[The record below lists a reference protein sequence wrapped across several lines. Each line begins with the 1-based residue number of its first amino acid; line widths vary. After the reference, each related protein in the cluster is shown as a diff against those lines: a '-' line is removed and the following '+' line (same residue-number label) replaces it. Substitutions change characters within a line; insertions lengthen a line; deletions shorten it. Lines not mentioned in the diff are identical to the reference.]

1 MSLRLVRILLYQ
13 IPMPEIRGESSID
26 LAMRRGGDRR
36 HQDRR
41 TASRS
46 GDERRHGDRRKRAAL
61 GGLLLTALSL
71 GGVMHQGRPANLGN
85 TIGAPTTETRTAPE
99 APVAPDRLYD
109 AIIAEASAEYG
120 VDPELVRAV
129 IRTESRF
136 DPMAESGAGAKGL
149 MQLMPI
155 LSKELGVEDPFN
167 PRENIFGGV
176 KYLSRLLDRHHGDVT
191 LALASYNAGPRNVAR
206 YKGVPPF
213 KETRGYVKK
222 INKMMADARDTSGP
236 VVATADLRLGD

>member
-1 MSLRLVRILLYQ
+1 MDSNVGVGLR
-13 IPMPEIRGESSID
+13 MG
-26 LAMRRGGDRR
+26 AARR

-41 TASRS
+41 AAPRNGT
-46 GDERRHGDRRKRAAL
+46 ERRNGDRRRRAAAA
-61 GGLLLTALSL
+61 GGLFLTALTL
-71 GGVMHQGRPANLGN
+71 FGVIKQGRPGDLGN
-85 TIGAPTTETRTAPE
+85 TFAPTSVRPAVE
-99 APVAPDRLYD
+99 APVAPDRVYD

-120 VDPELVRAV
+120 VDIELVRAV
-129 IRTESRF
+129 IRAESRF

-155 LSKELGVEDPFN
+155 LSKELGVQDPFN

-176 KYLSRLLDRHHGDVT
+176 KYLSKLLDRHNGDVT
-191 LALASYNAGPRNVAR
+191 LALASYNAGPRNVDR

-222 INKMMADARDTSGP
+222 IRGMMAEARDTSGP
-236 VVATADLRLGD
+236 VVASADLRLGD

>member
-1 MSLRLVRILLYQ
+1 
-13 IPMPEIRGESSID
+13 MPEPMEHSVGVGIRQ
-26 LAMRRGGDRR
+26 GGDRR

-41 TASRS
+41 AGSRPEN
-46 GDERRHGDRRKRAAL
+46 DRRHGDRRKRAAAA
-61 GGLLLTALSL
+61 GLVLSALSL
-71 GGVMHQGRPANLGN
+71 GGVMQQLRPA
-85 TIGAPTTETRTAPE
+85 PTVTASGPTLEMVRPAAHE
-99 APVAPDRLYD
+99 AVAPDRVYD
-109 AIIAEASAEYG
+109 GIIAEASAEYG

-129 IRTESRF
+129 IRAESQF

-155 LSKELGVEDPFN
+155 LSKELGVQDPFN

-176 KYLSRLLDRHHGDVT
+176 KYLGKLLDRHNGDVT
-191 LALASYNAGPRNVAR
+191 LALASYNAGPRNVDR

-222 INKMMADARDTSGP
+222 ISKMMADAREEQAPAVT
-236 VVATADLRLGD
+236 TADLRLGD